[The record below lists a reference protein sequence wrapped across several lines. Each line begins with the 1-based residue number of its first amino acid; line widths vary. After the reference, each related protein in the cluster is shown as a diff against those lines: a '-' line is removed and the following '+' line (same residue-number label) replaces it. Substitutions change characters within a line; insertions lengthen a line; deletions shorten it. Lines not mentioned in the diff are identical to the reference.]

1 MSVKAVL
8 QMTPE
13 GAGDMKLEPCSVV
26 PPEAVID
33 GTPVEQGA
41 VISESKDGKFVI
53 GIWESTPY
61 AETFDDYPGD
71 ELCQILTGKVSLT
84 DDAGNVSTFAAGESY
99 FVPKGF
105 KGTFRVI
112 ETMRK
117 YYALYMG

>member
-1 MSVKAVL
+1 MSINTVL
-8 QMTPE
+8 QITPE
-13 GAGDMKLEPCSVV
+13 GAGDIKLEPCSVV

-41 VISESKDGKFVI
+41 VISESKDGNFII
-53 GIWESTPY
+53 GVWESTPY

-71 ELCQILTGKVSLT
+71 EFCHVLTGKVTLT
-84 DDAGNVSTFAAGESY
+84 DENGNASTFVAGDSY

-105 KGTFRVI
+105 KGTFRVE

>member
-1 MSVKAVL
+1 MSDKTVL
-8 QMTPE
+8 KMTPD
-13 GAGDMKLEPCSVV
+13 GAGEIKLEPCSVV

-33 GTPVEQGA
+33 GTPNEQGA
-41 VISESKDGKFVI
+41 VISESKDGNFIV

-61 AETFDDYPGD
+61 AEAFDAYPGD
-71 ELCQILTGKVSLT
+71 EFCQVLSGKVTLT
-84 DDAGNVSTFAAGESY
+84 DAEGNASTFEAGDSY

-105 KGTFRVI
+105 KGTFRVV

>member
-13 GAGDMKLEPCSVV
+13 GAGNMKLEPCSVV

-33 GTPVEQGA
+33 GKPVEQGA
-41 VISESKDGKFVI
+41 VISESTDGNFII

-61 AETFDDYPGD
+61 AETFDEYPGD
-71 ELCQILTGKVSLT
+71 EFCQVLSGKVTLT
-84 DDAGNVSTFAAGESY
+84 DEAGNAQTFVAGESY

-105 KGTFRVI
+105 KGTFRVE